1 MYTVS
6 RRRKPRTLRNVA
18 DTLSFI
24 LPGIPV
30 ITARAAA
37 YIRTEILPGE
47 AEIAMSAEGVRAAWD
62 KYKFAALVI
71 ALGAALMLWPTAAAP
86 SPTPAPQ
93 SRDLQGDLQAAL
105 GKIRD
110 VGAVWVLLTEES
122 SPAQTLARDRKISFR
137 GDEYSESSETVL
149 LDAPN
154 GEAVVVTRTES
165 ATYRGALVV
174 CEGGDLP
181 AVKLAVTEAVTA
193 LTGLPANRV
202 AVVKCQ

>member
-1 MYTVS
+1 MYAYADSVPSAAAS
-6 RRRKPRTLRNVA
+6 RGVA
-18 DTLSFI
+18 DTS
-24 LPGIPV
+24 V

-71 ALGAALMLWPTAAAP
+71 ALGAALMLWPTAAAAP

-122 SPAQTLARDRKISFR
+122 SPAQTLARDRKLSFR

>member
-1 MYTVS
+1 
-6 RRRKPRTLRNVA
+6 
-18 DTLSFI
+18 
-24 LPGIPV
+24 
-30 ITARAAA
+30 
-37 YIRTEILPGE
+37 
-47 AEIAMSAEGVRAAWD
+47 MSAEGVRAAWD
-62 KYKFAALVI
+62 KYRFAALVV
-71 ALGAALMLWPTAAAP
+71 ALGVALMLWPTGQRGAAAATP
-86 SPTPAPQ
+86 NPAPQ
-93 SRDLQGDLQAAL
+93 VRDLQGDLQAAL

-122 SPAQTLARDRKISFR
+122 GPAQTLARDRKISFR

-149 LDAPN
+149 LDSQS
-154 GEAVVVTRTES
+154 GETVVVTRTES

-181 AVKLAVTEAVTA
+181 AVRLAVTEAVTA

>member
-1 MYTVS
+1 
-6 RRRKPRTLRNVA
+6 
-18 DTLSFI
+18 
-24 LPGIPV
+24 
-30 ITARAAA
+30 
-37 YIRTEILPGE
+37 
-47 AEIAMSAEGVRAAWD
+47 MSAEGVRAAWD
-62 KYKFAALVI
+62 KYRFAALVI
-71 ALGAALMLWPTAAAP
+71 ALGAALMLWPTGQRGAAAAP

-149 LDAPN
+149 LDAQN

>member
-1 MYTVS
+1 
-6 RRRKPRTLRNVA
+6 
-18 DTLSFI
+18 
-24 LPGIPV
+24 
-30 ITARAAA
+30 
-37 YIRTEILPGE
+37 
-47 AEIAMSAEGVRAAWD
+47 MSAEGVRAAWD
-62 KYKFAALVI
+62 KYRFAALVI
-71 ALGAALMLWPTAAAP
+71 ALGAALMLWPTGQRGAAATP
-86 SPTPAPQ
+86 NPAPQ

-105 GKIRD
+105 GRIRD

-149 LDAPN
+149 LDAQN
-154 GEAVVVTRTES
+154 GETVVVTRTES

>member
-1 MYTVS
+1 
-6 RRRKPRTLRNVA
+6 
-18 DTLSFI
+18 
-24 LPGIPV
+24 
-30 ITARAAA
+30 
-37 YIRTEILPGE
+37 
-47 AEIAMSAEGVRAAWD
+47 MSAEGVRAAWD
-62 KYKFAALVI
+62 KYRFAALVI
-71 ALGAALMLWPTAAAP
+71 ALGAALMLWPTEPRGAAAV
-86 SPTPAPQ
+86 PTPAPQ

-149 LDAPN
+149 LDARN